1 MKKILLFIVLIM
13 FTLVLSVS
21 IAFAQRGRISGKV
34 TDESGKPLPDVK
46 ITLLDLERGAT
57 FTIETDKKGEFFKSG
72 LYPATYEITL
82 ELEGYYPIKD
92 RLRLRAGAYE
102 EMNITMAKLKP
113 VVKGGEDFVNGLNF
127 FKEHNYQAAIESFK
141 KVTENY
147 PDYPD
152 AFYNL
157 GISYL
162 RSGDIDHA
170 TTSLQR
176 AVELKPDT
184 VAVYLGLGECY
195 IKKDSMDKA
204 LEAFSEAEEIQ
215 PDNAKIHYNIG
226 TIYYN
231 EDKIDEA
238 IAAFEK
244 SAGLDPNFS
253 SPHYQLGLAY
263 FRKGELSKSIAHFEK
278 FLELEPNAPEASQVK
293 EFIEELKKQ
302 MTKPPKSKLIV
313 TIANPRLC
321 KLCEKEG

>member
-1 MKKILLFIVLIM
+1 MKKILLFIILIM
-13 FTLVLSVS
+13 FVLVLSVS
-21 IAFAQRGRISGKV
+21 IAFAQRGRISGTV
-34 TDESGKPLPDVK
+34 TDESGKPLPNVK

-57 FTIETDKKGEFFKSG
+57 FTVKTDKKGGFFKSG
-72 LYPATYEITL
+72 LYPSTYEITL

-102 EMNITMAKLKP
+102 EMNITMTKLKP
-113 VVKGGEDFVNGLNF
+113 EVKGGEDFVNGLNF
-127 FKEHNYQAAIESFK
+127 FKEGNYQAAIESFK

-162 RSGDIDHA
+162 KSGDIDNA
-170 TTSLQR
+170 LISLQK
-176 AVELKPDT
+176 ANQLNPDMI
-184 VAVYLGLGECY
+184 AVYLGLGECY
-195 IKKDSMDKA
+195 IKKGFMNKA
-204 LEAFSEAEEIQ
+204 LESFSKAVEIQ

-244 SAGLDPNFS
+244 SAELDPNLS

-263 FRKGELSKSIAHFEK
+263 FRKGDLSKSIAHFEN
-278 FLELEPNAPEASQVK
+278 FLELEPNAPEVPQVK

-302 MTKPPKSKLIV
+302 MTKPPK
-313 TIANPRLC
+313 
-321 KLCEKEG
+321 